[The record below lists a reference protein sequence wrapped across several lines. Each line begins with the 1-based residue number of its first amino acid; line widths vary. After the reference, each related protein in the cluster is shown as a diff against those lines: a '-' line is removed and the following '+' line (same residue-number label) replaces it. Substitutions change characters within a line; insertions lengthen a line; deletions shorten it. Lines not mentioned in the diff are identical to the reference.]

1 MVLPSIDY
9 GDTVYFS
16 CTKDLLNKLQRM
28 QNRSLKIIFRLNRR
42 FPTNELHQTAGVL
55 MLDQRREMD
64 LLNLMYKR
72 SKIDQYIDARSIN
85 TRAHRGTLMLIIERP
100 RLDKFRASVKFAGA
114 TLWNSLPTELQTI
127 NTYNS
132 FRYHTKLRAQQNI
145 LT

>member
-1 MVLPSIDY
+1 MGP
-9 GDTVYFS
+9 
-16 CTKDLLNKLQRM
+16 
-28 QNRSLKIIFRLNRR
+28 
-42 FPTNELHQTAGVL
+42 
-55 MLDQRREMD
+55 LDKRREMH

-85 TRAHRGTLMLIIERP
+85 TRAHRGTLMLIERP
-100 RLDKFRASVKFAGA
+100 KLDKFRASVKFAGA

-132 FRYHTKLRAQQNI
+132 FRYQTKLRAQQNL